1 MMHGGQG
8 GSRYYVR
15 KSFAEAG
22 NELETR
28 LLGYPSWKKSA
39 IEPRDS
45 GGDMAYL
52 LPNIG
57 NRMVEWGYRRERGRE
72 RERLWN

>member
-45 GGDMAYL
+45 GGIWHTCYQTLA
-52 LPNIG
+52 I
-57 NRMVEWGYRRERGRE
+57 EW
-72 RERLWN
+72 